1 MNIIN
6 KQNINKELLNKNLT
20 CRTSKS
26 GKLKIYNYSKE
37 CQHKGE
43 WNETTLN
50 CRGLILD
57 ENDNIIARP
66 LPKFFNDFELEKMG
80 INFPKEEFDVYEKM
94 DGSLGILYKEDG
106 IYKIAT
112 RGSFD
117 SEQAIEGTKILHEKY
132 SNIKFKDGITYLFEI
147 LYPENRIVVDYGN
160 TRDLVLLAMID
171 TKTGNDIPLED
182 IGIPVV
188 KKYDGIKDFNKLK
201 ELDISNKEG
210 FVIKFKSGFRM
221 KIKFENYFRLHKIVS
236 NLNDKYILE
245 ILKENQDFDK
255 ILLNIPEE
263 YHDWAIETKK
273 ELLVKFNE
281 IEDNIKDFIYD
292 YDILNL
298 KTRKEQALIIQKY
311 FPKEYIGIVFK
322 ILDNRIVDENIWDL
336 VKQNSINND

>member
-26 GKLKIYNYSKE
+26 GKLTIYNYSKE

-50 CRGLILD
+50 CRGLVLD

-188 KKYDGIKDFNKLK
+188 KKI
-201 ELDISNKEG
+201 
-210 FVIKFKSGFRM
+210 
-221 KIKFENYFRLHKIVS
+221 
-236 NLNDKYILE
+236 
-245 ILKENQDFDK
+245 
-255 ILLNIPEE
+255 
-263 YHDWAIETKK
+263 
-273 ELLVKFNE
+273 
-281 IEDNIKDFIYD
+281 
-292 YDILNL
+292 
-298 KTRKEQALIIQKY
+298 
-311 FPKEYIGIVFK
+311 
-322 ILDNRIVDENIWDL
+322 
-336 VKQNSINND
+336 